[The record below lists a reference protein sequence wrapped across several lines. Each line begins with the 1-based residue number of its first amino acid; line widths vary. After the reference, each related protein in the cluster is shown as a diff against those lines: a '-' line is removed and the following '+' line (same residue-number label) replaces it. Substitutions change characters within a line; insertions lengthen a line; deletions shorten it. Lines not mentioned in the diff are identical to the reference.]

1 MAVNIDIFLVGNDL
15 YIDPIEGDFDPSVA
29 DEQHIMDN
37 ITDFPGWWKEFPSD
51 GVGIFSYENSS
62 GQQQV
67 LSRNIKQQLQSDGYQ
82 CTNPIVK
89 QLPDGLLEVTPNAYK
104 A

>member
-15 YIDPIEGDFDPSVA
+15 YIDLIVGDFDLSIS

-37 ITDFPGWWKEFPSD
+37 ITDFPGWWKESPSD
-51 GVGIFSYENSS
+51 GVGIFAYQNSS
-62 GQQQV
+62 GQQQI
-67 LSRNIKQQLQSDGYQ
+67 LSRTIKQQLQSDGYQ
-82 CTNPIVK
+82 CNNPIVK
-89 QLPDGLLEVTPNAYK
+89 QQPGGLLEVTPNAYK